1 MPRILVADDDRTVS
15 HLVSSILR
23 REGYDVVAA
32 MDAMQTVMFAMRA
45 PQPDAIVLDLQMPG
59 GTGLEAL
66 RKLKASTKTSL
77 IPVILL
83 SGSPDPAQRQQAEEL
98 GVVASLHKPVDAAAL
113 LEAVTEAAGAP
124 ARKAK

>member
-1 MPRILVADDDRTVS
+1 MPKILVADDDRVVS
-15 HLVSSILR
+15 HLVCSLLR
-23 REGYDVVAA
+23 REGYEVVPA

-66 RKLKASTKTSL
+66 RKLKASTKTAL

-83 SGSPDPAQRQQAEEL
+83 SGSTDVEERRRVEEL
-98 GVVASLHKPVDAAAL
+98 GVVASLHKPVDTAAL
-113 LEAVTEAAGAP
+113 LEAVAAVAGTPRRAG
-124 ARKAK
+124 

>member
-1 MPRILVADDDRTVS
+1 MPRILIADDDRVIS
-15 HLVSSILR
+15 HLVSGILR
-23 REGYDVVAA
+23 REGYEVVAA

-66 RKLKASTKTSL
+66 RKLRGSTKTSL

-83 SGSPDPAQRQQAEEL
+83 SGSADPADRQRMEEL

-113 LEAVTEAAGAP
+113 LVAVAEAAGAP
-124 ARKAK
+124 PRKA

>member
-1 MPRILVADDDRTVS
+1 MPKILIADDDRVIS
-15 HLVSSILR
+15 HLVSGILR
-23 REGYDVVAA
+23 REGYEVVAA

-66 RKLKASTKTSL
+66 RKLKGSTKTSL

-83 SGSPDPAQRQQAEEL
+83 SGSADAADRQRMDEL

-113 LEAVTEAAGAP
+113 LEAVAEAAGAP
-124 ARKAK
+124 PRKA

>member
-1 MPRILVADDDRTVS
+1 MPRILVADDDRVVS
-15 HLVSSILR
+15 HLVSGILR
-23 REGYDVVAA
+23 REGYEVTTA

-66 RKLKASTKTSL
+66 RKLKASTKTL
-77 IPVILL
+77 QIPVVLL
-83 SGSPDPAQRQQAEEL
+83 SGSADAAQRQRVEEL

-113 LEAVTEAAGAP
+113 LAAITEAAGAAKP
-124 ARKAK
+124 KA